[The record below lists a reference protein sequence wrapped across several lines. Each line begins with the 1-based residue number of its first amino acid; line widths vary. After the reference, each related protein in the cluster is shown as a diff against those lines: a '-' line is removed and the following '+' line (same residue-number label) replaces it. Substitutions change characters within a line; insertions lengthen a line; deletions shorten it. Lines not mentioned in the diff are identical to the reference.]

1 MPRAAYSDTIG
12 SIMYTETC
20 DARRSWSRKPNV
32 LRTEKEW
39 MGQSRCQELALLYVQ
54 VAVQRV
60 GVVVSRDDVSG
71 RGECRCE
78 S

>member
-1 MPRAAYSDTIG
+1 MRDGRGRGRSDGAVTK
-12 SIMYTETC
+12 
-20 DARRSWSRKPNV
+20 KPNV
-32 LRTEKEW
+32 LRTEQEW

>member
-1 MPRAAYSDTIG
+1 MRDGRGRGRSDGAVTK
-12 SIMYTETC
+12 
-20 DARRSWSRKPNV
+20 KPNV